1 MVLFPVGVD
10 VGSRWSLLDE
20 TSRVYMYG
28 HGIMFNEA
36 HLLLKSCCDPDKS
49 VREKQLQSLKD
60 YIK

>member
-10 VGSRWSLLDE
+10 VGRRWSLLDE

-36 HLLLKSCCDPDKS
+36 HLFLKSCCDADKS